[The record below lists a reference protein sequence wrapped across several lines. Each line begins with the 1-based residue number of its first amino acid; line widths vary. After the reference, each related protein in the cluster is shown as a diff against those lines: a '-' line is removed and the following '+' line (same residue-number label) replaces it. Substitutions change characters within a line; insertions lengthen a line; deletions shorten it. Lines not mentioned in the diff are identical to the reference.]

1 MLRIAL
7 LVKDWGISIN
17 EKEEVFGLPRLVLPP
32 VLNVSFRLYSPF
44 SLFFLLS
51 PIGFSH
57 FSQGA
62 RTSGDRH
69 TMTIYFCHSKGQ

>member
-44 SLFFLLS
+44 SLFFFTFAHRFLALLS
-51 PIGFSH
+51 RCAH
-57 FSQGA
+57 
-62 RTSGDRH
+62 
-69 TMTIYFCHSKGQ
+69 

>member
-44 SLFFLLS
+44 SLFFFYFRPS
-51 PIGFSH
+51 VS
-57 FSQGA
+57 
-62 RTSGDRH
+62 RTSLKVRALVEIG
-69 TMTIYFCHSKGQ
+69 TL